1 MEPRKKPVPIQD
13 TEPTPEPPVI
23 ANDAPPLPA
32 TPVNVTSL
40 RVERPAARPSSKGGK
55 GGGKSSGGKG
65 SSGKRVGFGSGGHTV
80 AHKPKKKRV
89 KKTMFKVN
97 YNPLLGGRRYGSKK
111 KTTKR
116 APSKPGPRKRT

>member
-1 MEPRKKPVPIQD
+1 MEPRKEPVPIQG

-32 TPVNVTSL
+32 TPVNVTPS
-40 RVERPAARPSSKGGK
+40 RVKRSAARPSSKGGK
-55 GGGKSSGGKG
+55 GDGKSSGGKG
-65 SSGKRVGFGSGGHTV
+65 SSSKRLGFGSSGRTV
-80 AHKPKKKRV
+80 VHKPKKKRV

-97 YNPLLGGRRYGSKK
+97 YNPLLGGRKYGSKK

-116 APSKPGPRKRT
+116 APSKPGPRK